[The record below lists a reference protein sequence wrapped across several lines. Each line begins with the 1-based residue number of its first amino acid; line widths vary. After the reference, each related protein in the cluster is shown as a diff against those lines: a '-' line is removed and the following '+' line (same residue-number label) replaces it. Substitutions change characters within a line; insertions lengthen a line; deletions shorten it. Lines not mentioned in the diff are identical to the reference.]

1 MKKRN
6 KEKEEAKKKK
16 KKKFTTAIRWITK
29 KKIKIIKVWRN
40 GAKDGLEKVKA
51 EIFKDTCIWLEQVKW
66 KEKIDLNKLE

>member
-6 KEKEEAKKKK
+6 KEKAEEEEE
-16 KKKFTTAIRWITK
+16 KFTTAIRWITK

-40 GAKDGLEKVKA
+40 GAKDGLEKMKA

>member
-6 KEKEEAKKKK
+6 KEKAEEEEE
-16 KKKFTTAIRWITK
+16 KFTTAIRWITK

-51 EIFKDTCIWLEQVKW
+51 EIVKDTCIWLEQVKW